1 MAALHLSTVC
11 RFAARISTHG
21 RRDSVALKLTWRII
35 THSLTHSLRCRAPVP
50 LASHTTPRLESTTR
64 LPVNFHI
71 SGTQAYFA
79 VVQLTPPLCPNHS
92 NRVLYPRLEKVSWI
106 LPTTP
111 AVANDLLRVP
121 WRRRRRRSQPCC
133 PPHTPRSLHM

>member
-35 THSLTHSLRCRAPVP
+35 THSLTHSDAQLQCAPGKP
-50 LASHTTPRLESTTR
+50 HHTSLGIHHEATCQLSHQRHSGLLCGST
-64 LPVNFHI
+64 VNP
-71 SGTQAYFA
+71 
-79 VVQLTPPLCPNHS
+79 PPLPQPLQQGTVPSVGKGKLDFAYH
-92 NRVLYPRLEKVSWI
+92 
-106 LPTTP
+106 P